1 MKITKNYPLGDNAEK
16 EHILACLSPA
26 PSNAKII
33 ETAARMA
40 AAFDGDF
47 TALYVQTPEFAVI
60 SDADKKRLEAHI
72 KLAESK
78 GAEITTV
85 YGDDVSY
92 QIAEFARLSAVTKI
106 VIGRSNT
113 ARRHFWNKPALTER
127 LASLAPNLDIHIIPD
142 SSSESKYHVNK
153 KLFSH
158 YLLPTVKDL
167 MLTLFFLAAAT
178 CIGQLFL
185 NFGFT
190 EANIITVYILG
201 VLLTSLFTKSH
212 ACSLI
217 SSLASVLIFNFF
229 FTEPRLTLHA
239 YEPGYPVTFAIMLIA
254 SLITGSLANKLKDHA
269 KQSAQSAFRTK
280 VLFETNQLL
289 QKAEDDSDIINI
301 TASQLLKLLDR
312 DITVYPETD
321 GKLSKGY
328 LFETDEAATDR
339 RALAAFHEKSVA
351 EWVFIHNKRAGAMT
365 DQFSDARC
373 LYLAIRI
380 NNKVY
385 GVVGIYIGSKTLD
398 SFEYSMVLSILGE
411 CALAIENSR
420 NAAAKEK
427 AAVLAK
433 NEQLRAN
440 LLRSISHD
448 LRTPLTS
455 ISGNAGNLLSNYD
468 KLDADTRMQMFTD
481 IYDDSMWLIS
491 LVENL
496 LSVTRIEEGR
506 MNLNTNAELIDDVI
520 EEALKHIDRKS
531 SEHHIKVDI
540 KDELMLAKMDVKLMM
555 QVIIN
560 IVDNAVK
567 YTQKGSVIT
576 VSARKKESLIYV
588 CISDNGPGIPDSM
601 KPQVFKMFFTGENQI
616 ADSRRSLG
624 LGLCLCRS
632 IINAHGGEITL
643 TDNQPHGCVF
653 TFTLPAAEVKINE

>member
-158 YLLPTVKDL
+158 YLLPTVRDL
-167 MLTLFFLAAAT
+167 MTTLFFLAAAT

-185 NFGFT
+185 NRGFT

-212 ACSLI
+212 ACSFI

-365 DQFSDARC
+365 DQFGDARC

-540 KDELMLAKMDVKLMM
+540 KDELMLAKMDVKLIM

-588 CISDNGPGIPDSM
+588 CISDDGPGIPDRM

-643 TDNQPHGCVF
+643 TDNKPHGCVF
-653 TFTLPAAEVKINE
+653 TFTLPSEEVKINE

>member
-92 QIAEFARLSAVTKI
+92 QIAEFARLSTVTKI

-506 MNLNTNAELIDDVI
+506 MNLNMNAELIDDVI

-588 CISDNGPGIPDSM
+588 CISDDGPGIPESM

>member
-1 MKITKNYPLGDNAEK
+1 MEITKNYPLSDKTEK

-540 KDELMLAKMDVKLMM
+540 KDELMLAKMDVKLIM

-588 CISDNGPGIPDSM
+588 CISDDGPGIPDRM

-643 TDNQPHGCVF
+643 TDNKPHGCVF
-653 TFTLPAAEVKINE
+653 TFTLPSEEVKINE